1 VVTIVPI
8 TSNSCERIGAL
19 SKTDRTA
26 RLLKIEHLLY
36 QNPKGLTVEEIANFC
51 GVTKRTT
58 YRDLKALEDVLKIPI
73 WQEGIRRGIVE
84 GHFLPPIRFTVPEA
98 LNVFLA
104 ARLMLNYARR
114 YDPNMASIFTK
125 LNSIVSA
132 PLREDIQK
140 TLEWMQRQPRNDK
153 YLQVLATLAEAWV
166 SRRSVSIAYRALG
179 AKKAAERIIEPYFI
193 EPAAIGHASYVIAYY
208 HRTKSLR
215 IFKIERI
222 ESAEITSETYVIPS
236 DFNASAYLSSSW
248 GIEAGGEVK
257 TIRLKFVPEVS
268 RLMEETIWHPSQVVE
283 KQRDG
288 SLIMTLKVTDT
299 YELLSWILGWGE
311 KMEVLEP
318 PEIREAIIE
327 TAEAVRQMYM
337 KKRK

>member
-1 VVTIVPI
+1 
-8 TSNSCERIGAL
+8 L

-26 RLLKIEHLLY
+26 RLLNVEHLLY
-36 QNPKGLTVEEIANFC
+36 QKPRGLTVEEIANFC

-58 YRDLKALEDVLKIPI
+58 YRDLKALEDALKIPI

-104 ARLMLNYARR
+104 ARLMLSYARR
-114 YDPNMASIFTK
+114 YDPSMASIFTK
-125 LNSIVSA
+125 LNSIVPS

-153 YLQVLATLAEAWV
+153 YLQVLTTLAEVWV
-166 SRRSVSIAYRALG
+166 SRHRVRIVYRALG

-193 EPAAIGHASYVIAYY
+193 EPAATGHASYVIAYC

-222 ESAEITSETYVIPS
+222 ESAEITAETYVIPP

-248 GIEAGGEVK
+248 GIEVGGEVK
-257 TIRLKFVPEVS
+257 TIRLKFVPELA
-268 RLMEETIWHPSQVVE
+268 RIMEETIWHPSQVVQ
-283 KQRDG
+283 KHHDG
-288 SLIMTLKVTDT
+288 SVILTLRVTET
-299 YELLSWILGWGE
+299 SELLSWILGWGDRV
-311 KMEVLEP
+311 EVLEP
-318 PEIREAIIE
+318 KELRREVIASARAMLN
-327 TAEAVRQMYM
+327 TY
-337 KKRK
+337 KRK

>member
-1 VVTIVPI
+1 M
-8 TSNSCERIGAL
+8 

-26 RLLKIEHLLY
+26 RLLKVEHLLY
-36 QNPKGLTVEEIANFC
+36 QTESGLTVEEIARRC
-51 GVTKRTT
+51 EVCKRTA
-58 YRDLKALEDVLKIPI
+58 YRDLKALEAEPYVIPI
-73 WQEGIRRGIVE
+73 WQEGTKRGISE
-84 GHFLPPIRFTVPEA
+84 GYFLPPIHFTISEA

-104 ARLMLNYARR
+104 ARLMLSYARR
-114 YDPNMASIFTK
+114 YDPNIASIFTK
-125 LNSIVSA
+125 LNSIVPS

-166 SRRSVSIAYRALG
+166 SRHRVRIVYRALG

-193 EPAAIGHASYVIAYY
+193 EPAATGHASYVIAYC

-222 ESAEITSETYVIPS
+222 ESAEITAETYVIPS

-248 GIEAGGEVK
+248 GIEVGSKVK
-257 TIRLKFVPEVS
+257 TIKLKFIPELA
-268 RLMEETIWHPSQVVE
+268 RIMEETIWHPSQVVQ

-288 SLIMTLKVTDT
+288 SVIVTLRVTET
-299 YELLSWILGWGE
+299 SELLSWILGWGGRVE
-311 KMEVLEP
+311 ILEP
-318 PEIREAIIE
+318 KELGREVIE
-327 TAEAVRQMYM
+327 SARAMLEVYE
-337 KKRK
+337 RK

>member
-1 VVTIVPI
+1 M
-8 TSNSCERIGAL
+8 

-26 RLLKIEHLLY
+26 RLLNVEHLLY
-36 QNPKGLTVEEIANFC
+36 QKPRGLTVDEIANFC

-58 YRDLKALEDVLKIPI
+58 YRDLKALEDVLKVPI

-84 GHFLPPIRFTVPEA
+84 GHFLPPVRFTVSEA

-125 LNSIVSA
+125 LNSIVPS

-140 TLEWMQRQPRNDK
+140 TLDWMQRQPRNDK

-166 SRRSVSIAYRALG
+166 SRHRVRIVYRALG
-179 AKKAAERIIEPYFI
+179 AKQATERVIEPYFI
-193 EPAAIGHASYVIAYY
+193 EPAATGHASYVIAYC
-208 HRTKSLR
+208 HRTRSLR

-248 GIEAGGEVK
+248 GIEVGGEVK
-257 TIRLKFVPEVS
+257 TVKLKFVPELA
-268 RLMEETIWHPSQVVE
+268 RIMDETLWHPSQVVQ

-288 SLIMTLKVTDT
+288 SVIVTLRVTET
-299 YELLSWILGWGE
+299 SELLSWILGWGD
-311 KMEVLEP
+311 KLEVLEP
-318 PEIREAIIE
+318 PEIREAIID
-327 TAEAVRQMYM
+327 TAEAVRDLY
-337 KKRK
+337 KEKRKK